1 MDHTER
7 RRSPRA
13 KVARPLRVRPSE
25 PRDVHFDETVTSANV
40 SREGI
45 YFLSRR
51 ENYYMGMRVF
61 VTFPYTSPTDPMN
74 CEYIGQV
81 VRVEKLPNNKF
92 GIAVHLGVTLNY
104 GASSTA
110 SARIRA

>member
-1 MDHTER
+1 MDHPER
-7 RRSPRA
+7 RRSLRA

-25 PRDVHFDETVTSANV
+25 PRDEHFDEVVSSVNA

-45 YFLSRR
+45 YFLTRR
-51 ENYYMGMRVF
+51 ENYYAGMHLF
-61 VTFPYTSPTDPMN
+61 VTVPYTSRDDPMN
-74 CEYIGQV
+74 CEYVGQV
-81 VRVEKLPNNKF
+81 VRVEKLTSGKF

-104 GASSTA
+104 GASSSA